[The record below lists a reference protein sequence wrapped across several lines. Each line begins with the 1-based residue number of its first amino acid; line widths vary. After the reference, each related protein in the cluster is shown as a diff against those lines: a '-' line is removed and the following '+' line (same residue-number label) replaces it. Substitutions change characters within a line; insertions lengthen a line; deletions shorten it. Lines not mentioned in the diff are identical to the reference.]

1 MSGIVY
7 NFFKIPYDFA
17 ANSNI
22 LMSIGFIFL
31 MVRAFHKMSI
41 HWSKSYNSKNKV
53 KLFDSTLFVLA
64 HPDDECMY
72 VNIFII
78 SYLYIILY

>member
-1 MSGIVY
+1 MSGVVY

-31 MVRAFHKMSI
+31 MFRAFHKMSMY
-41 HWSKSYNSKNKV
+41 WSKSYNSKNKV
-53 KLFDSTLFVLA
+53 
-64 HPDDECMY
+64 
-72 VNIFII
+72 
-78 SYLYIILY
+78 